1 LIASNLQYIT
11 TKYETIIYKPNRVII
26 IGRSEFFVEIKN
38 KSLIVVSKFTIPTP
52 TLRSKASANDSF
64 LSFEKNKI
72 WSLIENFLRKY
83 LFAPSV
89 SASFVNVND
98 LFAVLI
104 CWEITNDFIV
114 LIA

>member
-1 LIASNLQYIT
+1 LIASNIQEAT
-11 TKYETIIYKPNRVII
+11 TKTETIIDKVNRFII
-26 IGRSEFFVEIKN
+26 IGRSEFVVEIEY
-38 KSLIVVSKFTIPTP
+38 KSCIVVSISTTATP